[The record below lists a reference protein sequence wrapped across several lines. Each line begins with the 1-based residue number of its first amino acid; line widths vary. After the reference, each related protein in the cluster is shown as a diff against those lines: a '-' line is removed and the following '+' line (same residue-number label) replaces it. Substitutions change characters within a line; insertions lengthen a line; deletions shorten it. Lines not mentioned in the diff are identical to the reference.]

1 MSDEMNNIQEKS
13 QKDFKVLIRAG
24 LTFLGIA
31 VLLFVGLSSV
41 VIVKEGEYKI
51 VRQFGDVIKIHED
64 PGLKFKIPLVQE
76 VSSLSKKKMVYDV
89 DQKEITTLDK
99 KRVIIDNYAIW
110 SISDPESMISNA
122 RTTANAEARMGEFI
136 FSIVRTELGKMN
148 FSDIIS
154 EESSRGELNKE
165 ITSRVNEFLSRDN
178 YGIVVDDVRIKRSD
192 LPEANENAVFNQM
205 ITDRNKEAQKYLS
218 EGEAEKIRDISE
230 VDREVKEMLSTAR
243 ANAEK
248 IRAEGEQQAAQIYN
262 DSFSQDPEFYQ
273 LYRTLESYKRTIDG
287 ETTIIL
293 PKDSPYAQLLLGY
306 FE

>member
-1 MSDEMNNIQEKS
+1 METLLGLKPYFYYKYIK
-13 QKDFKVLIRAG
+13 KGIRG
-24 LTFLGIA
+24 LRFLRIA
-31 VLLFVGLSSV
+31 ILLFVGLSSV
-41 VIVKEGEYKI
+41 VNVKEGEYKV

-76 VSSLSKKKMVYDV
+76 VSSLSKKKRVYDV

-99 KRVIIDNYAIW
+99 KRMIIDNYAIW
-110 SISDPESMISNA
+110 SISNPESMISNA

-154 EESSRGELNKE
+154 EESSRGELNEK

-262 DSFSQDPEFYQ
+262 DSFSQDQEFYQ